1 MKRSHM
7 VALLVAATRQEI
19 IYAHEIDNERWLI
32 DSYLTG
38 GFVGYDNM
46 TDDELRLELNEL
58 KDGEYSGWDEETF
71 QIISYVSE
79 DGEWKLVH
87 EGNLEGAEDGAA

>member
-7 VALLVAATRQEI
+7 VALLVAATRQKI
-19 IYAHEIDNERWLI
+19 IDAHEIDNERWLI
-32 DSYLTG
+32 DSYLTS

-58 KDGEYSGWDEETF
+58 EDGEYNGWDEEAF
-71 QIISYVSE
+71 QIISYLSE

-87 EGNLEGAEDGAA
+87 EENLEGAEDGAA